1 MSMLPFEYAVRNL
14 GRSPLRMLLSVGGS
28 LLVVLLVIAAAG
40 FQRGMQTAMTVSGSA
55 DTVLLIGS
63 GSEES
68 IERSEIPM
76 RTAGIV
82 AASVRGILSRAGV
95 EAVSPEVHLAMPLAT
110 ATDPAGRLSV
120 LRGVQPPA
128 FLVHDDVRITE
139 GRAPES
145 GRNELLAGRL
155 AARSLGFEPPET
167 ILGATFEMDD
177 TPFEVV
183 GVMVADGG
191 VIEGELWTALSDLQI
206 TAQRDS
212 LSCVLLRMDTASLAD
227 LEAFAATRLDLE
239 LAAVGEE
246 DYYAQLAAFY
256 RPVQF
261 MVLVTAL
268 LIAVGGVTG
277 GLNTMYAAF
286 ASRVRE
292 IGALQTLGYSRAA
305 ILWSLIQESVLASSI
320 GSLLACGIGLLVLDQ
335 LVIRFSMGVFGIS
348 VDTGVLAAGLVAGL
362 LLGIVGAAVPA
373 ARCLRRPIPEAL
385 RASE

>member
-28 LLVVLLVIAAAG
+28 LLVVLLVIASAG

-128 FLVHDDVRITE
+128 YLVHDDVRITD

-239 LAAVGEE
+239 LAAVSEQ

-277 GLNTMYAAF
+277 GLN
-286 ASRVRE
+286 SR
-292 IGALQTLGYSRAA
+292 TA
-305 ILWSLIQESVLASSI
+305 ILWSFIQESVLASSI

-348 VDTGVLAAGLVAGL
+348 VDAGVLAAGLGAGL

-385 RASE
+385 RAAE